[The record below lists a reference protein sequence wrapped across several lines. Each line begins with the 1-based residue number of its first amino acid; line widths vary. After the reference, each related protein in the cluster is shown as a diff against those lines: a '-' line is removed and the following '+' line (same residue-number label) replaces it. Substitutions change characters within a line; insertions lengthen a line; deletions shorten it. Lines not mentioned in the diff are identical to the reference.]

1 MSKGEK
7 TEIRFVQLV
16 MLLFAL
22 TLASFWMLG
31 NIYARYTVQVSDS
44 DHARVAGF
52 HVSID
57 KNVKDS
63 TTTTGIGINQEAGD
77 GTVNNIGFT
86 VSGKSEVA
94 FDYKVQVEL
103 THADDTALTQD
114 EWAKITPQITPS
126 GETAVA
132 GTPETLTGG
141 KSESCIYTFAKKE
154 TVSPDKEY
162 SKAYTLDFTGTTL
175 EKFAEGFRI
184 NVYIDGQQID

>member
-22 TLASFWMLG
+22 TLTSFWMLG
-31 NIYARYTVQVSDS
+31 NLYARYAVQASGADQ
-44 DHARVAGF
+44 ARVAGF
-52 HVSID
+52 QI
-57 KNVKDS
+57 NMEKDGNP
-63 TTTTGIGINQEAGD
+63 TTTTGIGINQEPGD
-77 GTVNNIGFT
+77 LTADKIGFT

-103 THADDTALTQD
+103 THADGTALTRD

-132 GTPETLTGG
+132 GTPEMLTGG

-154 TVSPDKEY
+154 TVSPGKEY
-162 SKAYTLDFTGTTL
+162 SKAYTLDFTRTTL

>member
-1 MSKGEK
+1 M
-7 TEIRFVQLV
+7 T
-16 MLLFAL
+16 A
-22 TLASFWMLG
+22 
-31 NIYARYTVQVSDS
+31 
-44 DHARVAGF
+44 
-52 HVSID
+52 D
-57 KNVKDS
+57 K
-63 TTTTGIGINQEAGD
+63 
-77 GTVNNIGFT
+77 IGFT

-94 FDYKVQVEL
+94 FDYKVQVKL

-132 GTPETLTGG
+132 GTPEMLTGE

-162 SKAYTLDFTGTTL
+162 SKAYTLDFTRTTL